1 MQRFFVSE
9 EPKGEAL
16 LGGDTRDH
24 MEKSLRM
31 RPGERL
37 VLTAGTGRDFLCTLL
52 RFTEDGALV
61 RVDSVCENATEP
73 KTLVTLNV
81 SFLKGDRLEFVA
93 QKAVELG
100 VFAIRPVLSR
110 RCVSRPDD
118 EALAKKSLRLKKI
131 IKEAAQQCGRG
142 IIPRLLGPADLKT
155 ALAESSKRGE
165 TFFFYECG
173 EGSLKSALRDAG
185 GEISVFTGPEGGYEP
200 QEAETAK
207 AFGAKI
213 LTLGSRILRAETA
226 PLAALSAIFY
236 DKGEW
241 EI

>member
-9 EPKGEAL
+9 EPEGEAL

-52 RFTEDGALV
+52 RFTEGGALV
-61 RVDSVCENATEP
+61 RVDSVRENATEP

-142 IIPRLLGPADLKT
+142 IIPRLLEPADLKT
-155 ALAESSKRGE
+155 ALAESSKQGE